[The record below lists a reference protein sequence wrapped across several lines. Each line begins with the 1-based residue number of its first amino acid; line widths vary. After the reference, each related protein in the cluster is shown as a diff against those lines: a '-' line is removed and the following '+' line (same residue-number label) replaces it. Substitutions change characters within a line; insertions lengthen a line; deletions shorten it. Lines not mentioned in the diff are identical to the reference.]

1 MKEKY
6 TFPEKQKL
14 RELITIRPA
23 LQEFKKKKLFK
34 WKGNNPES
42 NKIRYESINFTVK
55 GKYTYK
61 YTIK

>member
-14 RELITIRPA
+14 RELITMRPA
-23 LQEFKKKKLFK
+23 LQELKKKSSSSGKEIILK
-34 WKGNNPES
+34 AT
-42 NKIRYESINFTVK
+42 KIRYESINFTVK
-55 GKYTYK
+55 GKYTHK